1 MKQFKEY
8 LAESQRTYHYRIKM
22 VGETPPDFLK
32 NLEEKMQQFDIVKIS
47 APKTTPVQL
56 KPADFPAFANDR
68 VTSVD
73 VELRYPAIEPQ
84 IKQLAQILGFDPN
97 RVIMLT
103 AAYEDS
109 VDTEREKVEAENKD
123 LLTDTDYPAPDKEQK
138 ALYKDYATGPYDHAV
153 LKNAYRS
160 DFTVA
165 GGKTPA
171 ATTTNDLPQGVKS
184 PMTTMKR
191 PPRPAT
197 GAQPKG

>member
-47 APKTTPVQL
+47 APKQTPVQL

-123 LLTDTDYPAPDKEQK
+123 LLTNTDYPAPDREQK

>member
-47 APKTTPVQL
+47 APKQTPVQL

-109 VDTEREKVEAENKD
+109 VDLEREKVEAENKD
-123 LLTDTDYPAPDKEQK
+123 LLTNTDYHAPDREQK